1 MKHLLL
7 LAVLSIYFTNVFGI
21 DVRIVSESGPVFGAR
36 VTGYT
41 ERMDSTET
49 CVSDTT
55 GLVVLRSARTS
66 VINIDHSD
74 YSQKIVKLSEIT
86 DGIVKLSPAPKL
98 AELEVTASNRTQF
111 LNHASYR
118 LSMQQMKDY
127 SSFYNALNEIP
138 EIIVMPSGTLYYNG
152 ETNVAML
159 LNGVETTRQELS
171 TIAKD
176 DILKI
181 DVYDTPP
188 ARFAVNG
195 YRGVID
201 VITKSGIRGGN
212 VGIDL
217 SQAVKPVWGN
227 NSAALYY
234 NYRRSRFSLRVNNE
248 NRHFRHIRENS
259 TLRYE
264 FDGVEYEKRKT
275 GNDSKEDIDDNSV
288 IISYQNNNP
297 ESYLYNIEVGG
308 KLNRFYRN
316 ISQNVFSNDHD
327 FSAYTRLNTRYD
339 NYWIRNYFEKKLGDK
354 GSSGTLLANIRYT
367 HFNNDYH
374 SAYLEYETDEP
385 DKPFENHHDD
395 YNTRYDALFGEM
407 QYILPQKRWGQM
419 YAVVYGT
426 YKKSTYLDTESDF
439 FQKNGVA
446 GTELQYYGFLGKFYT
461 QGSAGIKYE
470 YSKTQSVD
478 KPYSRVNPSA
488 RIRTYRYLRHNLYV
502 MLGYNFST
510 SLPMIAQ
517 LSETNQW
524 RDNHLIYHGNSTL
537 KPYHTHEIEAMTNM
551 WSKYFDGSLSLS
563 YSINPGMICSHFI
576 RTDDHILE
584 TIVNLDRYNEFFS
597 RLTATVKPL
606 GSKVW
611 TLSAFIRFGTVNGRG
626 PEYEWTS
633 HRFQLNASTSL
644 MLGRWTVQLEYQHP
658 GKVSEGQLVRP
669 RGQHWQA
676 NAMFRASDNLFVGLS
691 VRKPFGKDFRESERT
706 VHTSIVHSET
716 ENIIKDWKNV
726 VSLTLNWN
734 ISFGKKRN
742 NYNPQFDNLD
752 TDTGIMNKYNEK

>member
-1 MKHLLL
+1 MKYLLL
-7 LAVLSIYFTNVFGI
+7 LALLSLCFANAFGI
-21 DVRIVSESGPVFGAR
+21 DVRIVSASGPVSGAR

-41 ERMDSTET
+41 EKMDSTET
-49 CVSDTT
+49 CVSDSA
-55 GLVVLRSARTS
+55 GLAVLRSPRTS
-66 VINIDHSD
+66 VVNIDHEG
-74 YSQKIVKLSEIT
+74 YSQKIVKLSEIK
-86 DGIVKLSPAPKL
+86 DGTVTLNPAPKL

-118 LSMQQMKDY
+118 LSMEQMKDY

-138 EIIVMPSGTLYYNG
+138 EIIVMPSGALYYNG
-152 ETNVAML
+152 ETNVAL
-159 LNGVETTRQELS
+159 LIDGVETSRQELS
-171 TIAKD
+171 TISKD

-201 VITKSGIRGGN
+201 VITKSGLRGGN

-217 SQAVKPVWGN
+217 SQAVKPVWGS

-259 TLRYE
+259 ILRYE
-264 FDGVEYEKRKT
+264 FDGVEYEKRKI
-275 GNDSKEDIDDNSV
+275 GKDSKEDIDDNSV
-288 IISYQNNNP
+288 VISFQNNNP
-297 ESYLYNIEVGG
+297 DSYLYNVEAGG
-308 KLNRFYRN
+308 KLDRFYRN
-316 ISQNVFSNDHD
+316 ISQDVFSGGHD
-327 FSAYTRLNTRYD
+327 FSASTRLNTRYN

-354 GSSGTLLANIRYT
+354 GSSGTLLANLRYT

-374 SAYLEYETDEP
+374 SAYREYETGEP
-385 DKPFENHHDD
+385 DNPFENHHDD
-395 YNTRYDALFGEM
+395 YKTRYDALFGEI
-407 QYILPQKRWGQM
+407 QYMLPEKRWGQM
-419 YAVVYGT
+419 YAVVYGN

-446 GTELQYYGFLGKFYT
+446 GTAIQYYGYLGKFYT
-461 QGSAGIKYE
+461 QGSVGLNYE

-478 KPYSRVNPSA
+478 KPYSKVNPSA
-488 RIRTYRYLRHNLYV
+488 NIRTFRYLRRNLYV
-502 MLGYNFST
+502 MLGYRFST
-510 SLPMIAQ
+510 SLPMISQ

-524 RDNHLIYHGNSTL
+524 RDNHLIFHGNSNL
-537 KPYHTHEIEAMTNM
+537 QPYHTHQIEAGTNIT
-551 WSKYFDGSLSLS
+551 SRYFDGNLSLS

-584 TIVNLDRYNEFFS
+584 TIVNLDRYNVFFS
-597 RLTATVKPL
+597 RLAATVKPL

-611 TLSAFIRFGTVNGRG
+611 TWGVFVNFGRVYGRG

-633 HRFQLNASTSL
+633 YRFQLNASTSL
-644 MLGRWTVQLEYQHP
+644 MLGRWTVQLGYQHP

-676 NAMFRASDNLFVGLS
+676 NVMFRATDNLFVGLI
-691 VRKPFGKDFRESERT
+691 VKKPFGKDFRDSERT

-716 ENIIKDWKNV
+716 EGIIKDWKNV

-742 NYNPQFDNLD
+742 YHSPQYDNLD
-752 TDTGIMNKYNEK
+752 SDTGILNKYNEK